1 MHRTVTICLCAAA
14 LAVSSRSAVGAP
26 EARDTAE
33 LMKQLTTGTPVAQR
47 KASNELAA
55 AGAAAVGPLVNALR
69 YQDQRVRFHAAW
81 ALKKIGKPAAA
92 ALGKVLA
99 GDDAVAKYPAA
110 YALAGTNEPSL
121 LDGWLAAVEDRD
133 FRVRYYAVRALSA
146 AEDPRVDNA
155 IQRALKDDAPLVRRA
170 AAGAAARRG
179 NAGGI
184 EGLAALM
191 HPGVDADT
199 RFQAAFALWKLK
211 DKRAAPALVRGLSDS
226 SARVR
231 HHCAWALGDLKAEA
245 GAEALVGVLQSSSD
259 NALKSYAAVSLR
271 QITGQQFG
279 LDTVKWREWL
289 KRGKAD

>member
-1 MHRTVTICLCAAA
+1 MHRTVTICLFAAA
-14 LAVSSRSAVGAP
+14 LAVSNGLAAGAP

-33 LMKQLTTGTPVAQR
+33 LMKQLTTGTRVAQR

-55 AGAAAVGPLVNALR
+55 AGAAAVAPLVNALR
-69 YQDQRVRFHAAW
+69 HEDQRVRFHAAW
-81 ALKKIGKPAAA
+81 GLKKIGKPAAA
-92 ALGKVLA
+92 ALGRVLA

-121 LDGWLAAVEDRD
+121 LHGWLAAIEDRH

-146 AEDPRVDNA
+146 AEDPRAADA
-155 IQRALKDDAPLVRRA
+155 IQRALKDEAPLVRRA

-179 NAGGI
+179 NVGGI

-211 DKRAAPALVRGLSDS
+211 DKRAAPALVRGLRDS

-289 KRGKAD
+289 KRGEAD